1 MNFIS
6 TLLLSFIII
15 FFAELGDKTQLIV
28 LSLSTKSK
36 IKNILL
42 GIAFGT
48 FMSHGLAIILG
59 SKLGNLSNSNFSHWL
74 TLLTYVSF
82 ILFGIVGFISMKKN
96 HSKTLPNSND
106 YKSDL
111 ISKLINL
118 KIHYTFIIFFCIF
131 IGELGDKTFMSSIG
145 LGIQY
150 PKFKISLIIGSILG
164 MVFSNM
170 IAILFGRFISTKFKQ
185 QYIEIFS
192 NVLFIG
198 IGLVG
203 LIFTY

>member
-96 HSKTLPNSND
+96 
-106 YKSDL
+106 
-111 ISKLINL
+111 L
-118 KIHYTFIIFFCIF
+118 K
-131 IGELGDKTFMSSIG
+131 
-145 LGIQY
+145 
-150 PKFKISLIIGSILG
+150 
-164 MVFSNM
+164 
-170 IAILFGRFISTKFKQ
+170 
-185 QYIEIFS
+185 
-192 NVLFIG
+192 
-198 IGLVG
+198 
-203 LIFTY
+203 

>member
-118 KIHYTFIIFFCIF
+118 KIHYTFIIFF
-131 IGELGDKTFMSSIG
+131 
-145 LGIQY
+145 
-150 PKFKISLIIGSILG
+150 
-164 MVFSNM
+164 VF
-170 IAILFGRFISTKFKQ
+170 L
-185 QYIEIFS
+185 
-192 NVLFIG
+192 
-198 IGLVG
+198 
-203 LIFTY
+203 

>member
-82 ILFGIVGFISMKKN
+82 ILFGIVGFISMRKN

-118 KIHYTFIIFFCIF
+118 KIHYTFIISFCIF

>member
-59 SKLGNLSNSNFSHWL
+59 SMF
-74 TLLTYVSF
+74 LLFRLESWD
-82 ILFGIVGFISMKKN
+82 LF
-96 HSKTLPNSND
+96 L
-106 YKSDL
+106 
-111 ISKLINL
+111 
-118 KIHYTFIIFFCIF
+118 
-131 IGELGDKTFMSSIG
+131 
-145 LGIQY
+145 
-150 PKFKISLIIGSILG
+150 
-164 MVFSNM
+164 
-170 IAILFGRFISTKFKQ
+170 
-185 QYIEIFS
+185 
-192 NVLFIG
+192 
-198 IGLVG
+198 
-203 LIFTY
+203 